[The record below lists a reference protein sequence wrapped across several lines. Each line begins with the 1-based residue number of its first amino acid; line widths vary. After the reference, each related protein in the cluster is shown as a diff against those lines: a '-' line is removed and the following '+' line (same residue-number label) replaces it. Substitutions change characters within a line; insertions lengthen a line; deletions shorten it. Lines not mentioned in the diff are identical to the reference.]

1 MASTSANLAS
11 KARRDSEKEIGFV
24 LSRYVARRAE
34 LTNQISYDSTCSL
47 TQRDD
52 VASLRE
58 RSRHKNTK
66 IHPCNSIVND
76 LQ

>member
-34 LTNQISYDSTCSL
+34 LTNQISYDPTCLL

-52 VASLRE
+52 V
-58 RSRHKNTK
+58 RSVSARA
-66 IHPCNSIVND
+66 
-76 LQ
+76 Q